1 MSRSSKAVTPD
12 AVTTMMRGDSL
23 GASLPSGSASFARR
37 WFRDVAVL
45 PAFADAMDAM
55 DAVDA
60 PGAALSP
67 LRELRARPQ

>member
-45 PAFADAMDAM
+45 PAFADAMDA
-55 DAVDA
+55 VDA

-67 LRELRARPQ
+67 LRELSARPQ